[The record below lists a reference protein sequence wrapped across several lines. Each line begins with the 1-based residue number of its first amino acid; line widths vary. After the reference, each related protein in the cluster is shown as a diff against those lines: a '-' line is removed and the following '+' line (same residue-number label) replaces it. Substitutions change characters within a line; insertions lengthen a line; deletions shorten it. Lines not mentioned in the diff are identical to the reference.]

1 MAQSDDNPYG
11 LVSFGHVSINPQHIV
26 AVKVKLGSPTGRKEF
41 EKIIIHTS
49 DAKTVE
55 LPWDDGIAKE
65 LQLSTDI
72 DEYK

>member
-49 DAKTVE
+49 DGKTVE
-55 LPWDDGIAKE
+55 LPWNDKIAKE
-65 LQLSTDI
+65 LQLSTELD
-72 DEYK
+72 DYK